1 MIRIFIFQ
9 DPNRS
14 NSLVLA
20 EMVKNKC
27 VVLPGPGNFVPGAA
41 ARNLQNI
48 VSFISDFSQ
57 TFSQGLKIRIPG
69 AKRNRAGSTQ
79 TVFDMDAS
87 NPLPIGSKFINRGV
101 SEGRAIPGIVI
112 NFQARFR
119 QSG

>member
-1 MIRIFIFQ
+1 MRGSAWPRQ
-9 DPNRS
+9 LRPR
-14 NSLVLA
+14 
-20 EMVKNKC
+20 C
-27 VVLPGPGNFVPGAA
+27 G
-41 ARNLQNI
+41 ARNLQDI

-101 SEGRAIPGIVI
+101 SDGRAIPE
-112 NFQARFR
+112 
-119 QSG
+119 S